1 LRLPEP
7 TDPWGRSAALA
18 FKSAAT
24 PTFTGGGSD
33 KSNEAMASAL
43 RDLRSSLP
51 GLALNKSGIDVR
63 LLSDDCDPFADPE
76 RQASAGSIAQSGRRA
91 PGSLTATMT
100 PRDGSGSMAIRA
112 RWLTHLR
119 YVLGAAADRDRL
131 WLALITQGL
140 AAVGAAR
147 GEGMIE
153 RRGGHSGRS
162 LEYFAV

>member
-1 LRLPEP
+1 
-7 TDPWGRSAALA
+7 
-18 FKSAAT
+18 
-24 PTFTGGGSD
+24 
-33 KSNEAMASAL
+33 MASAL

-100 PRDGSGSMAIRA
+100 PPDGSGSMAIRA

-119 YVLGAAADRDRL
+119 YVLGAADRDRL
-131 WLALITQGL
+131 WRALITQGL
-140 AAVGAAR
+140 AAVGPAR

-162 LEYFAV
+162 LDASGE

>member
-1 LRLPEP
+1 VGTLG
-7 TDPWGRSAALA
+7 DAALA

-24 PTFTGGGSD
+24 PTFTGGG
-33 KSNEAMASAL
+33 SNEAMASAL

-63 LLSDDCDPFADPE
+63 LLSDDCDPFAGPE